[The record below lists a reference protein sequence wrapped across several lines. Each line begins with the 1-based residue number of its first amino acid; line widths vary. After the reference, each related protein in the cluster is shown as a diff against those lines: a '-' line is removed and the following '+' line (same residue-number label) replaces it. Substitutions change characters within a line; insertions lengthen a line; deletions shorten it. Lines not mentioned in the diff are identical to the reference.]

1 MTNATMDQL
10 ISQVADFSKKVI
22 QPVAAEY
29 DKTEAYPEEQL
40 KQLSDMDVLRMP
52 FDGLYGGLGGSF
64 KDFLDVIRIV
74 SRDCASTASI
84 LLTQS
89 SMGIWPIYQYG
100 TEYQKQTYLPSTLSG
115 ELLCA
120 YGLNELGM
128 NNDLEN
134 METLAVEREDYWELN
149 GAKTFVSH
157 AGKANIYLVGSKTVT
172 EDGTKGYGNF
182 ILDAEMWGLT
192 IGNIEEKMGMRA
204 LPVASLEF
212 ENIRIPKENVLG
224 GQCNGAEQC
233 QAINDRIRLSIAAQ
247 AVGIAEGAFDRAL
260 NYVSQDRKFG
270 QRLIDLRNTQF
281 KLAETYTELQAT
293 AALLNQIV
301 SSHHTDSTMIAMVK
315 LKAANTAVEVTEMA
329 IQVTG
334 GYGYM
339 RNNDI
344 ERYARDAKLTTI
356 YGGSIETQYE
366 IISKNW
372 VNQTQV

>member
-29 DKTEAYPEEQL
+29 DKTEAYPAEQL

-100 TEYQKQTYLPSTLSG
+100 TEYQKQMYLPSTLSG
-115 ELLCA
+115 ESLCA

-134 METLAVEREDYWELN
+134 METLAVEKENYWELN
-149 GAKTFVSH
+149 GAKAFVSH
-157 AGKANIYLVGSKTVT
+157 AGKANIYLVGSKTIA

-182 ILDAEMWGLT
+182 ILDAEMLGLT
-192 IGNIEEKMGMRA
+192 IGNVEEKMGMRA

-224 GQCNGAEQC
+224 GQCNGAEQS

-293 AALLNQIV
+293 AALLKQIV

-356 YGGSIETQYE
+356 YGGSIETQHE

-372 VNQTQV
+372 VNQTQI

>member
-100 TEYQKQTYLPSTLSG
+100 TEYQKQTYMPSTLSG

-157 AGKANIYLVGSKTVT
+157 AGKANIYLVGSKTIA

-192 IGNIEEKMGMRA
+192 IGSVEEKMGMRA

-281 KLAETYTELQAT
+281 KLAEMYTELQAT

-301 SSHHTDSTMIAMVK
+301 SSHHADSTMIAMVK
-315 LKAANTAVEVTEMA
+315 LKAGNTAVEVTEMA

-339 RNNDI
+339 RNNDL

-356 YGGSIETQYE
+356 YGGSIEKQHE